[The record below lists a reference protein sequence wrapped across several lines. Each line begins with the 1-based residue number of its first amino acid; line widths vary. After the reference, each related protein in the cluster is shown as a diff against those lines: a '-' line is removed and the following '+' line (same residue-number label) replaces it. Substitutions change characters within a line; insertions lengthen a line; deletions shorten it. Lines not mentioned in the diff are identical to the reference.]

1 MVKSATSYTGNGLRD
16 WLIQRVSA
24 VVLAVYIIFLVI
36 FFVSNPGMEYATW
49 QGLFGQLWMK
59 VFTFIALL
67 SLYAHAWIGVWT
79 VLTDYIKPVCIRVP
93 LEILVILALLAYLLW
108 GIEIVWS
115 I

>member
-1 MVKSATSYTGNGLRD
+1 MVRNATSYSSNGLRD
-16 WLIQRVSA
+16 WLVQRVSA
-24 VVLAVYIIFLVI
+24 VILGLYTIFLVVFI
-36 FFVSNPGMEYATW
+36 VSNPAMDYATW

-67 SLYAHAWIGVWT
+67 SLFAHAWIGVWT
-79 VLTDYIKPVCIRVP
+79 VLTDYVKPTCIRVP
-93 LEILVILALLAYLLW
+93 LEMLVILGLLAYLIW